1 LFLFL
6 VAGKSVLGVL
16 GISVPAFQIAGGL
29 LLLMIAVEMVFEKRN
44 RRKSETAEKAVSHQ
58 EDLHD
63 VAVFPLAIPLIAGP
77 AAISAVILTS
87 SQATDTVSMAGLV
100 GVIVVIVGAC
110 FVSFLLADKIER
122 LIGDTAAMVITRLL
136 GVLLAALSVQFI
148 ADGISAF
155 IAAGSG

>member
-1 LFLFL
+1 
-6 VAGKSVLGVL
+6 
-16 GISVPAFQIAGGL
+16 
-29 LLLMIAVEMVFEKRN
+29 
-44 RRKSETAEKAVSHQ
+44 
-58 EDLHD
+58 
-63 VAVFPLAIPLIAGP
+63 
-77 AAISAVILTS
+77 
-87 SQATDTVSMAGLV
+87 MAGLV